1 MPARY
6 QEACGL
12 YVVEALAAGVPVVLP
27 GEGAFPEI
35 VETTHGGLLYD
46 PLINGGLSESLDKML
61 SDPLKARKWACG
73 GVNPSFA
80 ITPMKNLL
88 NPWLIGS

>member
-1 MPARY
+1 MGSER
-6 QEACGL
+6 CIRDR
-12 YVVEALAAGVPVVLP
+12 VLP

-61 SDPLKARKWACG
+61 SDPLKAKEMGMR
-73 GVNPSFA
+73 
-80 ITPMKNLL
+80 
-88 NPWLIGS
+88 GSQSVFRNYANEKLAQSLVDRILSPIYSN